1 MKKRKPIG
9 WNGKTLKD
17 MIQESEQL
25 FKETGRYYGIDKLEL
40 KEKDPFRYERA
51 YARLRGANE
60 SAWETALH
68 VAASPIVKEI
78 GELCFALYSPEGDSV
93 VVSTGIMVHVHTMS
107 EAIKFIIR
115 ENYEED
121 VGINP
126 GDIFLNNDCLC
137 GNVHTTDVQTL
148 IPIFWEGE
156 LVGWVGGVTHQ
167 VDIGGIVPGHDLT
180 CTVERFD
187 DGVFYTCL
195 KIGSNDQIWK
205 DHMINARRAVRT
217 PMFWELDEK
226 CRLSGCLM
234 IRDATLDFIKDEGIE
249 YYKRF
254 IRETIEDGKRTFI
267 ARIRQLLVPGR
278 YRASSVMD
286 APMKGKALKPQA
298 DKDVATHMPAELIV
312 KADGGLS
319 LSFDGSSGAQHFSF
333 NCGIGAMEGGQWVL
347 LTQCVIHR
355 DKVNDGAY
363 LAVDKDY
370 PLGTWCNPGDPYL
383 SYNNPWGNL
392 IPAYTSMMRCISYG
406 FFSRGFR
413 EEVVPGYSHTADAI
427 QGGGFFEKGP
437 LAGQYWT
444 LSTFEIAGQGYP
456 ASAVTDGFNSGY
468 AMWNP
473 EGNLGDVET
482 WEVIQGG
489 IPYLSRQLK
498 PNIAGHG
505 KYRGGTNFETVAM
518 IHNSYNVT
526 FFNAAEGLCFAGCGG
541 MHGGYPQATSYI
553 LRAENTNMPD
563 VVKNKKPYPLGDPDP
578 SHGEFERFIKGK
590 ITRTPEGFMIPIG
603 LKNHD
608 LVHWRESGA
617 PGYGDPLER
626 EIDLV
631 KKDLKD
637 AIFTK
642 DIVYNV
648 YGVAAAYDEAKRE
661 WSVDYEQTKKRREQ
675 LRRERKDKS
684 MTFEE
689 FYQKE
694 KKRIEDGNLIEPI
707 KRMYNES
714 IKLSRRWGKE
724 FLEFWNLPEDFR
736 FKLEEE

>member
-1 MKKRKPIG
+1 MKVRKKLG
-9 WNGKTLKD
+9 WDGKALNEMTE
-17 MIQESEQL
+17 ESEKL
-25 FKETGRYYGIDKLEL
+25 FHETGRYYGIDKLEL
-40 KEKDPFRYERA
+40 KDEDPFRYERA

-78 GELCFALYSPEGDSV
+78 GELCFAMYTPEGDSV
-93 VVSTGIMVHVHTMS
+93 IVSTGIMVHVHTMS
-107 EAIKFIIR
+107 EAIKFMIR
-115 ENYEED
+115 ENYEEE

-137 GNVHTTDVQTL
+137 GNVHTADVQTI
-148 IPIFWEGE
+148 IPVYWEDE
-156 LVGWVGGVTHQ
+156 IVAWVGGVTHQ
-167 VDIGGIVPGHDLT
+167 IDIGGIVPGHDLT

-187 DGVFYTCL
+187 DGVHYTCL
-195 KIGSNDQIWK
+195 KVGSNDRIWK
-205 DHMINARRAVRT
+205 DHMINARGAVRT
-217 PMFWELDEK
+217 PMYWDLDEK
-226 CRLSGCLM
+226 CRLSGCLI
-234 IRDATLDFIKDEGIE
+234 IRDAILDFISEEGIE

-254 IRETIEDGKRTFI
+254 IREAIEDGRRAFI
-267 ARIRQLLVPGR
+267 ARVKQLLVPGR
-278 YRASSVMD
+278 YRASSFMGTSMD
-286 APMKGKALKPQA
+286 AIQLKPQA
-298 DKDVATHMPAELIV
+298 TTKAMSNMPLEIIV
-312 KADGGLS
+312 KGDGSLS
-319 LSFDGSSGAQHFSF
+319 LSFDGASAAKRFAF

-347 LTQCVIHR
+347 LTQCIIHR

-363 LAVDKDY
+363 MAVDKDY
-370 PLGTWCNPGDPYL
+370 PPGTWCNPIDPYL
-383 SYNNPWGNL
+383 SYNNPWGLL
-392 IPAYTSMMRCISYG
+392 IPAYTAMMRCLSYG

-444 LSTFEIAGQGYP
+444 LSTFEIAGQGYA

-489 IPYLSRQLK
+489 IPYLSRQMK
-498 PNIAGHG
+498 PNVAGHG
-505 KYRGGTNFETVAM
+505 KYRGGSNYETVAM
-518 IHNSYNVT
+518 IHNSRNVI
-526 FFNAAEGLCFAGCGG
+526 FFNAAEGATFAGCGG

-553 LRAENTNMPD
+553 LRAEKTNMPEIIN
-563 VVKNKKPYPLGDPDP
+563 NKQPYPLGDPDP
-578 SHGEFERFIKGK
+578 ANGEFERYVKGK
-590 ITRTPEGFMIPIG
+590 ITRIPDGMMIPIG
-603 LKNHD
+603 LKNND

-626 EIDLV
+626 DIDLV

-637 AIFTK
+637 NIFTN

-648 YGVAAAYDEAKRE
+648 YGVVASYDEERRE
-661 WSVDYEQTKKRREQ
+661 WSIDEKQTRKRMDQ
-675 LRRERKDKS
+675 LRKERKDMS
-684 MTFEE
+684 MTFED

-694 KKRIEDGNLIEPI
+694 KNRIESGSLIEPL

-714 IKLSRRWGKE
+714 IELSKRWGKD
-724 FLEFWNLPEDFR
+724 FLEFWDLPDDFR
-736 FKLEEE
+736 FELEDE

>member
-1 MKKRKPIG
+1 MGKGKPLG
-9 WNGKTLKD
+9 WNGKTLRE
-17 MIQESEQL
+17 MTHESERL
-25 FKETGRYYGIDKLEL
+25 FKETGRYYGIDRLEL
-40 KEKDPFRYERA
+40 KDQNPFSYEQA

-93 VVSTGIMVHVHTMS
+93 IVSTGIMVHVHTMS
-107 EAIKFIIR
+107 EAIKFMIR
-115 ENYEED
+115 ENYEEE

-148 IPIFWEGE
+148 IPIFWGDEI
-156 LVGWVGGVTHQ
+156 VGWVGGVTHQ

-187 DGVFYTCL
+187 DGVHYTCL
-195 KIGSNDQIWK
+195 KIGSEDQIWK

-217 PMFWELDEK
+217 PMYWELDEK

-234 IRDATLDFIKDEGIE
+234 IRDAVLDFIRDEGIE
-249 YYKRF
+249 YYKQF
-254 IRETIEDGKRTFI
+254 TREAIEDGRRAFI
-267 ARIRQLLVPGR
+267 ARVKQLLIPGR
-278 YRASSVMD
+278 YRASSVMGTSTETI
-286 APMKGKALKPQA
+286 PLKPQA
-298 DKDVATHMPAELIV
+298 TTEALSNMPLEIIV
-312 KADGGLS
+312 KGDGGLS
-319 LSFDGSSGAQHFSF
+319 LSFDGASAAQRFAF
-333 NCGIGAMEGGQWVL
+333 NCGVGAMEGGQWVL

-363 LAVDKDY
+363 MAVDKDY
-370 PLGTWCNPGDPYL
+370 PPGTWCNPIDPYL
-383 SYNNPWGNL
+383 SYNNPWGLL
-392 IPAYTSMMRCISYG
+392 IPAYTAMMRCISYG

-427 QGGGFFEKGP
+427 QGGGFYETGP
-437 LAGQYWT
+437 LAGEYWA

-456 ASAVTDGFNSGY
+456 ASAVADGYNSGY

-473 EGNLGDVET
+473 EGNLGDIET

-498 PNIAGHG
+498 PNLAGHG
-505 KYRGGTNFETVAM
+505 KYRGGSNFETVAM
-518 IHNSYNVT
+518 IHNSRHVT
-526 FFNAAEGLCFAGCGG
+526 FFNAAEGSTFAGCGG

-553 LRAENTNMPD
+553 LRAENTNMPE
-563 VVKNKKPYPLGDPDP
+563 VIMNKQPYPMGDPDP
-578 SHGEFERFIKGK
+578 ANGEFERFIKGK
-590 ITRTPEGFMIPIG
+590 ITRIPEGMMIPIG
-603 LKNHD
+603 LKNND

-626 EIDLV
+626 ELDLV
-631 KKDLKD
+631 RQDLKD
-637 AIFTK
+637 YIFTE
-642 DIVYNV
+642 DVVYKV
-648 YGVAAAYDEAKRE
+648 YGVVARYDEAKRE
-661 WSVDYEQTKKRREQ
+661 WLVDKEQTEKRRDQ
-675 LRRERKDKS
+675 LRKEREAKS

-689 FYQKE
+689 FYQRE
-694 KKRIEDGNLIEPI
+694 KQRIVEGNLIDPV
-707 KRMYNES
+707 KKMYNES
-714 IKLSRRWGKE
+714 FQLSGNWGKE
-724 FLEFWNLPEDFR
+724 FLDFWNLPEDFR
-736 FKLEEE
+736 FNLEGE

>member
-1 MKKRKPIG
+1 MDKRKPIG
-9 WNGKTLKD
+9 WDGKTLRE
-17 MIQESEQL
+17 MTQASEQL
-25 FKETGRYYGIDKLEL
+25 FKETGRYYGIDRLEL
-40 KEKDPFRYERA
+40 KDRDPFRYERA

-93 VVSTGIMVHVHTMS
+93 IVSTGIMVHVHTMS

-115 ENYEED
+115 ENYEEE

-148 IPIFWEGE
+148 IPIFWEDE

-187 DGVFYTCL
+187 DGVHYTCL

-217 PMFWELDEK
+217 PMYWELDEK

-234 IRDATLDFIKDEGIE
+234 IRDATLDFIRDEGIE

-254 IRETIEDGKRTFI
+254 IREAIEDGRRTFI
-267 ARIRQLLVPGR
+267 ARVKQLLVPGR
-278 YRASSVMD
+278 YRASSFMGTAMD
-286 APMKGKALKPQA
+286 PIQLKPQA
-298 DKDVATHMPAELIV
+298 TTESLANMPLELIV
-312 KADGGLS
+312 KGDGGLS
-319 LSFDGSSGAQHFSF
+319 LSFDGASAAQRFAF

-363 LAVDKDY
+363 MAVDKDY
-370 PLGTWCNPGDPYL
+370 PPGTWCNPVDPYL
-383 SYNNPWGNL
+383 SYNNPWGLL

-437 LAGQYWT
+437 LAGQYWA
-444 LSTFEIAGQGYP
+444 LSTFEIAGQGYA

-473 EGNLGDVET
+473 EGNLGDVEV
-482 WEVIQGG
+482 WELIQGG
-489 IPYLSRQLK
+489 IPYLS
-498 PNIAGHG
+498 
-505 KYRGGTNFETVAM
+505 
-518 IHNSYNVT
+518 
-526 FFNAAEGLCFAGCGG
+526 
-541 MHGGYPQATSYI
+541 
-553 LRAENTNMPD
+553 
-563 VVKNKKPYPLGDPDP
+563 
-578 SHGEFERFIKGK
+578 
-590 ITRTPEGFMIPIG
+590 
-603 LKNHD
+603 
-608 LVHWRESGA
+608 
-617 PGYGDPLER
+617 
-626 EIDLV
+626 
-631 KKDLKD
+631 
-637 AIFTK
+637 
-642 DIVYNV
+642 
-648 YGVAAAYDEAKRE
+648 
-661 WSVDYEQTKKRREQ
+661 
-675 LRRERKDKS
+675 
-684 MTFEE
+684 
-689 FYQKE
+689 
-694 KKRIEDGNLIEPI
+694 
-707 KRMYNES
+707 
-714 IKLSRRWGKE
+714 
-724 FLEFWNLPEDFR
+724 
-736 FKLEEE
+736 